1 MGFRFRRSV
10 KICKG
15 VKINVSKSGTSL
27 SLGGAGHSV
36 NFGSKGVRTTVGIP
50 GTGLSYST
58 TTGSKSSNSVRV
70 TSAVSSQSCIAGSF
84 SVHMND
90 KGQISIFD
98 NQGNQIVDQAMLR
111 KIRSTPQFKV
121 LKENLEQQRQTKMT
135 ELVDNSHSENE
146 KFIQIHT
153 FSPIVKSQKQTQ

>member
-50 GTGLSYST
+50 GTGLST
-58 TTGSKSSNSVRV
+58 V
-70 TSAVSSQSCIAGSF
+70 Q
-84 SVHMND
+84 
-90 KGQISIFD
+90 Q
-98 NQGNQIVDQAMLR
+98 L
-111 KIRSTPQFKV
+111 V
-121 LKENLEQQRQTKMT
+121 LKATVLSGQLPLYHRNPLSLALLQFT
-135 ELVDNSHSENE
+135 
-146 KFIQIHT
+146 
-153 FSPIVKSQKQTQ
+153 